1 MSRLDVQFLDQ
12 GLHRVMFDAM
22 PIPVFVV
29 DRDVTIVEFNT
40 AAGRMLTAGKSG
52 KRKILRKCAGEVFHC
67 VHSCETPGGCGRAW
81 FCSDCVVRNSVLAAW
96 QGMSVVRQITT
107 LEVRS
112 RGRPR
117 KVDVKI
123 STNPFKFGEQSYVL
137 LVVEGLNDRPL
148 RTPLS

>member
-22 PIPVFVV
+22 PMPVFVV
-29 DRDVTIVEFNT
+29 DRDVTILEFNS
-40 AAGRMLTAGKSG
+40 AAAQMLHSN
-52 KRKILRKCAGEVFHC
+52 KRKVLQRRAGEVLHC
-67 VHSCETPGGCGRAW
+67 VHSDETPGGCGRSW

-96 QGMSVVRQITT
+96 HGSKVVRQTTT
-107 LEVRS
+107 LELHS
-112 RGRPR
+112 RGRTR

-137 LVVEGLNDRPL
+137 LVLEGLNDKPL
-148 RTPLS
+148 PAART